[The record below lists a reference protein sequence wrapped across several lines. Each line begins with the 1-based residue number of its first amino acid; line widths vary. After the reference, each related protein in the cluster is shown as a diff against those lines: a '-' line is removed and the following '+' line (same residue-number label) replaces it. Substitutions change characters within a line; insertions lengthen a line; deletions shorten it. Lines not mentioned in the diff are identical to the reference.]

1 MSEPPPKGAAF
12 RWYMDYN
19 TYMNDQSNQVK
30 TFTTKSGAQATIRPL
45 QRDDAQ
51 VACDFIKTVSQE
63 DTFVQFAGEHVSL
76 EEEQRYIDTELELMG
91 TENAVK
97 LFCFVD
103 GKLAGIADVH
113 RNVKV
118 RTRKIHVGV
127 FGLIVGKEF
136 RGQGIGEVLMQTT
149 IDEAVRT
156 MPGLRQIYL
165 ECFATN
171 EAALHL
177 YKKLG
182 FTEVGRVPGGLYRQG
197 QYIDEVVMVKQV

>member
-1 MSEPPPKGAAF
+1 MLVSTPPPKGAAF

-19 TYMNDQSNQVK
+19 TFM
-30 TFTTKSGAQATIRPL
+30 TFTTKSGLQATIRPL

-51 VACDFIKTVSQE
+51 IACDFINTVSKE
-63 DTFVQFAGEHVSL
+63 DTFIQFAGEQVTL
-76 EEEQRYIDTELELMG
+76 DEEQRYIDSELELIG

-113 RNVKV
+113 RNIKV
-118 RTRKIHVGV
+118 RTRKMHVGV

-136 RGQGIGEVLMQTT
+136 RGQGIGEALMKAT
-149 IDEAVRT
+149 IEEAVKQL
-156 MPGLRQIYL
+156 PGLRQIYL

-171 EAALHL
+171 EAALGL

-182 FTEVGRVPGGLYRQG
+182 FIEVGRVPGGLHRLG
-197 QYIDEVVMVKQV
+197 EYIDEVMMVKQVS